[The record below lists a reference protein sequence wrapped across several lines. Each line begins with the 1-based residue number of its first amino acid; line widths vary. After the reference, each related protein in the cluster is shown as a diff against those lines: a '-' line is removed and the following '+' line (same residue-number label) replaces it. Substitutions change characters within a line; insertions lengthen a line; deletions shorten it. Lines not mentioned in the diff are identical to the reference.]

1 MEIYPAIDLKG
12 GRCVRLRQGLADQV
26 TVYGDD
32 PVAMARHWTEEGA
45 RWLHVVDLDGAFSGV
60 PAHTSLIAS
69 ITAAIGIPVQ
79 VGGGLRTEEQMQAVL
94 EAGAARFVVGT
105 RACADPGGLA
115 RLAARFGERLVVGID
130 ARDGRVRVSGWV
142 EATAWTPEALARR
155 AAEAGVKT
163 VIYTD
168 TATDGMLTGPN
179 FDGLR
184 AVSAALGGAALIAS
198 GGVATADDVRRLG
211 ALGLPNLAGVIVGKA
226 LYEGRATLGELL
238 AASAEAESARR
249 C

>member
-1 MEIYPAIDLKG
+1 MEIYPAIDLKD

-32 PVAMARHWTEEGA
+32 PVAMARHWVEQGA
-45 RWLHVVDLDGAFSGV
+45 RRLHVVDLDGAFRGL
-60 PAHTSLIAS
+60 PAHTDVIAR
-69 ITAAIGIPVQ
+69 ITAAIKIPVQ

-94 EAGAARFVVGT
+94 DAGAARFVVGT

-115 RLAARFGERLVVGID
+115 RLVARFGERLVVGID

-142 EATAWTPEALARR
+142 EASDLTPEALARH

-179 FDGLR
+179 FGGVR
-184 AVSAALGGAALIAS
+184 AVSAALGGAGLIAS
-198 GGVATADDVRRLG
+198 GGVATADDVRRLAAIG
-211 ALGLPNLAGVIVGKA
+211 CPNLVGVIVGKA

-238 AASAEAESARR
+238 AANQDSITRKAG
-249 C
+249 